1 MLPNASAPAAGG
13 RSRLAAAP
21 RQVGLVLAGV
31 LLIAASA
38 QINVPMYPV
47 PTTLQTLA
55 VLALGA
61 VGGWR
66 YGAATAAGYLAA
78 GLIGL
83 PVFAQWTPAP
93 GATFLALKTG
103 GYVLGFLPAAAL
115 AGALAARHRGS
126 LLRLAGIMLLGHAVV
141 FAFGVPWLAA
151 FVGWTGAAA
160 FGLTPFLW
168 GSLVKSALG
177 ASLIVAAGRLRR
189 APG

>member
-1 MLPNASAPAAGG
+1 MLPNVSAPAAGG

-21 RQVGLVLAGV
+21 RQAGLVLAGV
-31 LLIAASA
+31 ALIAASA

-47 PTTLQTLA
+47 PVTLQTLV

-66 YGAATAAGYLAA
+66 YGAAAAGGYLAA
-78 GLIGL
+78 GLVGL
-83 PVFAQWTPAP
+83 PVFAQWAAAP
-93 GATFLALKTG
+93 GAAFLALKTG

-115 AGALAARHRGS
+115 VGALAARQRGS
-126 LLRLAGIMLLGHAVV
+126 LLRLAGVMLLGHAVV

-151 FVGWTGAAA
+151 FVGWTGAVA

-177 ASLIVAAGRLRR
+177 AALIVAAGRLRR
-189 APG
+189 ALG